1 MSALF
6 LTTTIALAIGS
17 ALTRPLFA
25 LLLLVIHSVLSR
37 ILILVSRA
45 VNSSSWRGL
54 VNRSLAIDTEL
65 RLHLARAV

>member
-6 LTTTIALAIGS
+6 LTTTIALAIRS
-17 ALTRPLFA
+17 ALTRSLFA

-37 ILILVSRA
+37 ILIIVSRA
-45 VNSSSWRGL
+45 VNTSSWRGI

-65 RLHLARAV
+65 RLHLTWAV